1 MAMPIKHR
9 FADKEVIKVAD
20 WGLRTRD
27 AYNMMYVYLMA
38 HDWAVEEEWAPRDD
52 TFFPETFYVQ
62 RDNPTMGK
70 EIWVR
75 WRLAKKAPEAPY
87 GPPGKPP
94 TGLFTYIM
102 DLNWKLIGLKEIEV
116 PWKGQKI
123 KADKC
128 EFELLT
134 TAYLVIDTA
143 GEWKAWPFSKIKDLF
158 TKRVMRQKILVHRKN
173 IYNDSY
179 RLRDLIF
186 NYLKLETFMP
196 VKEAGDFYL
205 KRTME

>member
-9 FADKEVIKVAD
+9 FADKEMIKVAD

-38 HDWAVEEEWAPRDD
+38 HDWVVEEDWAPREEMY
-52 TFFPETFYVQ
+52 FPETFYVQ

-70 EIWVR
+70 EIWIR
-75 WRLAKKAPEAPY
+75 WRMTKK
-87 GPPGKPP
+87 PPGAGPGP
-94 TGLFTYIM
+94 SLITYVM
-102 DLNWKLIGLKEIEV
+102 DLDWKLIGLKEIEV

-128 EFELLT
+128 EFELL
-134 TAYLVIDTA
+134 ARAQIVIDADKKWT
-143 GEWKAWPFSKIKDLF
+143 AWPFSHIKSVL
-158 TKRVMRQKILVHRKN
+158 TKRVMRQKILMHRKN
-173 IYNDSY
+173 LYNDAY

>member
-38 HDWAVEEEWAPRDD
+38 HDWVVEEDWAPREEMY
-52 TFFPETFYVQ
+52 FPETFYMQ

-70 EIWVR
+70 EIWIR
-75 WRLAKKAPEAPY
+75 WRLTKK
-87 GPPGKPP
+87 PPGAGPGP
-94 TGLFTYIM
+94 ALFTYIF
-102 DLNWKLIGLKEIEV
+102 DLDWKLIGLKEIEV

-128 EFELLT
+128 EFELM
-134 TAYLVIDTA
+134 ARANLVIDTA
-143 GEWKAWPFSKIKDLF
+143 GQWKTWPFSQIKNLL
-158 TKRVMRQKILVHRKN
+158 TKRVMRQKILMHRKN
-173 IYNDSY
+173 LYGDAY

-196 VKEAGDFYL
+196 VKEAGEFYL

>member
-9 FADKEVIKVAD
+9 FADKEMIKVTD

-38 HDWAVEEEWAPRDD
+38 HDWVVEEDWAPRDEM
-52 TFFPETFYVQ
+52 FFPETFYVQ

-70 EIWVR
+70 EIWIR
-75 WRLAKKAPEAPY
+75 WRLTKKAPGS
-87 GPPGKPP
+87 GPGPA
-94 TGLFTYIM
+94 LFTYVM
-102 DLNWKLIGLKEIEV
+102 DLDWKLIGLKEIEV

-134 TAYLVIDTA
+134 RAQIVIDTA
-143 GEWKAWPFSKIKDLF
+143 GEWKAWPFSHI
-158 TKRVMRQKILVHRKN
+158 KN
-173 IYNDSY
+173 ILTKNPNAPQEPLQRCIQTARFDFQLS
-179 RLRDLIF
+179 
-186 NYLKLETFMP
+186 
-196 VKEAGDFYL
+196 EA
-205 KRTME
+205 